1 MALTKAHLRRAV
13 GALLVYDISN
23 LQSFNSIKEWLQ
35 LLRANAEQEIVIAL
49 VGNKCD
55 IMFSAPEKRLVT
67 KKMGEQFANDE
78 NIIFLG
84 ESSALAGINIKD
96 IIEHLVNSIHIKRNI
111 LLTD

>member
-23 LQSFNSIKEWLQ
+23 LQSFNSINDWLK
-35 LLRANAEQEIVIAL
+35 LLRTNAEEEIVIAL

-55 IMFSAPEKRLVT
+55 IMFSAPEKRIVT
-67 KKMGEQFANDE
+67 KKMGEQFAMDE
-78 NIIFLG
+78 NIMFLG

-96 IIEHLVNSIHIKRNI
+96 ILEHLVHSIPIKRNI
-111 LLTD
+111 LFTN